1 MRHPASYFHV
11 MSGLDLCQC
20 MPVGVEGEVLAVQ
33 AVEIY
38 AVVFRQGIGPEV
50 MEKEIVTHGKSCFES
65 MGGCG
70 IISDEITKQGD
81 AFRIAAFVQRER
93 TAGAD
98 R

>member
-1 MRHPASYFHV
+1 

-50 MEKEIVTHGKSCFES
+50 MEKK
-65 MGGCG
+65 
-70 IISDEITKQGD
+70 
-81 AFRIAAFVQRER
+81 
-93 TAGAD
+93 
-98 R
+98 